1 MSLGAMVGPH
11 PNSLAAR
18 ARGPDRLLGWVVLF
32 AGVLLVL
39 GWTLP
44 IMTVE
49 KLWFLSER
57 VSILQGALE
66 LWRHGD
72 LFLCAVI
79 VIFSVAFPLL
89 KLGLALFLWYQADT
103 GGALLV
109 RALGWIE
116 QLGRWS
122 MLDVFVV
129 ALLVVAIQA
138 SLISD
143 VAMHAGIYVFTA
155 AVVVSILAVQR
166 MTALARR
173 ARAVDRS

>member
-1 MSLGAMVGPH
+1 MAAPH
-11 PNSLAAR
+11 PNSLAAT
-18 ARGPDRLLGWVVLF
+18 ARGPDRLLGWVVLL

-49 KLWFLSER
+49 RLWFLSER
-57 VSILQGALE
+57 VSILQGTAE

-72 LFLCAVI
+72 LFLFAVI
-79 VIFSVAFPLL
+79 VVFSVVFPLL
-89 KLGLALFLWYQADT
+89 KLGLALYLWYQADA
-103 GGALLV
+103 GSALLDH
-109 RALGWIE
+109 ALGWIE

-138 SLISD
+138 SLISE

-155 AVVVSILAVQR
+155 AVLVSILAVQR
-166 MTALARR
+166 MTKLARR
-173 ARAVDRS
+173 VRAAPRR

>member
-1 MSLGAMVGPH
+1 MGGAH

-18 ARGPDRLLGWVVLF
+18 ARGPDRLLGWLTLL
-32 AGVLLVL
+32 AGLLLAL

-57 VSILQGALE
+57 VSILQGAGE
-66 LWRHGD
+66 LWHHGD
-72 LFLCAVI
+72 YFLFAVI
-79 VIFSVAFPLL
+79 LVFSVIFPLL
-89 KLGLALFLWYQADT
+89 KLGLALYFWYQADSR
-103 GGALLV
+103 GAALG

-116 QLGRWS
+116 QLGRWA

-138 SLISD
+138 SLISE
-143 VAMHAGIYVFTA
+143 VAMHSGIYVFTA
-155 AVVVSILAVQR
+155 AVLVSILTVQR
-166 MTALARR
+166 MARLARQ
-173 ARAVDRS
+173 AQAAHEN

>member
-1 MSLGAMVGPH
+1 MGGQH
-11 PNSLAAR
+11 PNSLSAK
-18 ARGPDRLLGWVVLF
+18 ARGPDRLLGWLILV
-32 AGVLLVL
+32 AGILLVL

-79 VIFSVAFPLL
+79 VIFSVIFPLL
-89 KLGLALFLWYQADT
+89 KLGLALYLWYHADA
-103 GGALLV
+103 GGALLG

-143 VAMHAGIYVFTA
+143 VAMHAGIYVFAA

-166 MTALARR
+166 MTKLARR
-173 ARAVDRS
+173 ARRGQRQ